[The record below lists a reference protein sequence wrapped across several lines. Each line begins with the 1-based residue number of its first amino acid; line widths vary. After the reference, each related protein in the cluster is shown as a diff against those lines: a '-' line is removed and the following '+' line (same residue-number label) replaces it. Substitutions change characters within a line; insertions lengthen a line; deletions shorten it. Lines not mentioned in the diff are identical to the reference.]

1 MITKCPFPCIVK
13 SPYGTCVAGRC
24 MNSEYRSLWNGDKLD
39 PRKMRQY
46 QVTGE
51 VLEKYGN
58 NEEGEEA

>member
-39 PRKMRQY
+39 SQKMKQY
-46 QVTGE
+46 QGQTKPPKEGQ
-51 VLEKYGN
+51 
-58 NEEGEEA
+58 NEASDN